1 MFDDQL
7 NLVVPI
13 GAVAAVLLQLVLAPN
28 IAIFGAV
35 PNFMLAFVL
44 VLAIVRGEQAGCAL
58 PFVLGMLFDLIGGGP
73 VGAMAF
79 LLVLASF
86 AVSRVFS
93 VINNDTLF
101 MPLTV
106 LVVATLL
113 VEAFYGVFL
122 IWFGY
127 DVSALRAFLYRGLP
141 CALYDSV
148 IGLLLYPLAMRFM
161 SGQSQQPGMN
171 QLR

>member
-1 MFDDQL
+1 MFDEQV

-13 GAVAAVLLQLVLAPN
+13 GALAAVLLQLVLAPN
-28 IAIFGAV
+28 VAIFHAV

-44 VLAIVRGEQAGCAL
+44 VTAIVKGQQAGFAL
-58 PFVLGMLFDLIGGGP
+58 PFAMGLLFDLFGGGP

-86 AVSRVFS
+86 AASRLFS

-106 LVVATLL
+106 LVVATLA
-113 VEAFYGVFL
+113 VEMFYGLFL

-127 DVSALRAFLYRGLP
+127 DVAALQAFIYRGLP

-161 SGQSQQPGMN
+161 SGQAQQPGMN